1 MIATPLQTTQVNVVA
16 DVINFGIGQPSF
28 ELLPTEM
35 MQRAAE
41 HRLSQRDAT
50 YLNYGFEQG
59 DGYLREALAA
69 FLASEYR
76 LPVDATSLMITGGAS
91 QAIDMVCNT
100 FTRPGDVIFV
110 EEPTFFLILNLF
122 RDYDLTVIPIPVS
135 AEGIDF
141 DVLEHQLTKHQPK
154 FFYTIPAFQNPT
166 GRTMPSSQRKNLM
179 SLSQEYNFLIL
190 ADEVYQLLHYSEQP
204 PAPYAGMI
212 EAGNFLSVG
221 SFSKIL
227 APGLRCGWIQTSP
240 QLMRKL
246 LNTGLAASGGGNNHF
261 TSGIVRSVIEMG
273 EQQKYLCNLRSIYAQ
288 RVAVL
293 DAALRA
299 HLPTYIY
306 FERPSGGYFFWLEMP
321 ADIDAVR
328 LLEQATKHQVGFQPG
343 VRFSSCGNLSNY
355 IRLSFA
361 FYNEDELREGAAR
374 LALVV
379 KSW

>member
-1 MIATPLQTTQVNVVA
+1 MVA

-59 DGYLREALAA
+59 DGYLREALAD
-69 FLASEYR
+69 FLAHEYK
-76 LPVDATSLMITGGAS
+76 LPVVTASLMITGGAS
-91 QAIDMVCNT
+91 QAIDIICNT

-122 RDYDLTVIPIPVS
+122 RDYDLTVVPIPVS
-135 AEGIDF
+135 AEGLDF
-141 DVLEHQLTKHQPK
+141 DVLEHELTKHQPK
-154 FFYTIPAFQNPT
+154 FLYTIPAFQNPI
-166 GRTMPSSQRKNLM
+166 GRNMPASQRQKLI
-179 SLSQEYNFLIL
+179 SLSQEHNFLIL
-190 ADEVYQLLHYSEQP
+190 ADEVYQLLHYTEQP
-204 PAPYAGMI
+204 PAPFAGMI
-212 EAGNFLSVG
+212 DAGNILSVG

-240 QLMRKL
+240 KLMHKL

-273 EQQKYLCNLRSIYAQ
+273 EQQKYLDSLRTIYTQ

-293 DAALRA
+293 AEALREQ
-299 HLPTYIY
+299 LPAFIR

-321 ADIDAVR
+321 PSIDGAR
-328 LLEQATKHQVGFQPG
+328 LLEQAAQHKVGFQPG
-343 VRFSSCGNLSNY
+343 VRFSSCGNLTNY

-361 FYNEDELREGAAR
+361 FYNDAELREGAAR
-374 LALVV
+374 LALAI
-379 KSW
+379 KSWR